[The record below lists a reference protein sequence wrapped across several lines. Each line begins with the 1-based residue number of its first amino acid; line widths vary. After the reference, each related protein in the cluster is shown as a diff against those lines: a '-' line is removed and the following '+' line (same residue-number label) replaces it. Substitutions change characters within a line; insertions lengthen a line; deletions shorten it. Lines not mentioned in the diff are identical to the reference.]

1 MATRAGEAASFLRPE
16 ILALPAETLAAYI
29 EAPELAEYKLA
40 LSRLVRYKPHT
51 LSEAEERILAM
62 QAETSQ
68 TARTVF
74 GQLKDA
80 DLKFGDLEVEPG
92 THIELSHGSYAVCLE
107 NPNRDVRKAAFH
119 QYYAQFDGHANTFAA
134 TLAGSV
140 RQDVFAAR
148 VRNYSSARTA
158 ALFPD
163 QVPEAVYDNLITA
176 VRANLPAVHKYYAIR
191 RRAMKLPDL
200 HIYDTYVPIFSDLKK
215 HTPWEAGVRAVL
227 ESLKPLG
234 TSYGEGTWT
243 RAAEDALVRLIAERG
258 LRKPVVIGH
267 FVVGAQLAIRLAADH
282 PALVGGVVI
291 LGAEPMR
298 YFASR
303 RDSSGRTP
311 AGREERAASV
321 DRFQAPRWYKYVT
334 TQTWETNNYAPSQ
347 YSSDSAR
354 AAALWARSARVP
366 MPVMIRY
373 LCEFIAMDFTDAFA
387 AMTVP
392 TEVLVP
398 SFTPG
403 ILADPKQSYVKPL
416 FHDAWETVRGTSPRV
431 TISRVGDSRI
441 FVTDDQ
447 PAAVEAAM
455 ARVAKGA
462 RENSQERQPPYDA
475 ALAKQLGADARGMK
489 RYVLV
494 MLKTGS
500 RTDFAK
506 DELHT
511 LLTGHQ
517 ANIKRLAHEGKLV
530 VAGPFGDNT
539 HGYEGIFIL
548 TVATQS
554 EAEALLKTDP
564 AIAAGRF
571 AFEAVEWYGS
581 AALQETVAIHQRID
595 KTGR

>member
-1 MATRAGEAASFLRPE
+1 MKSVLVAMLAS
-16 ILALPAETLAAYI
+16 
-29 EAPELAEYKLA
+29 A
-40 LSRLVRYKPHT
+40 LSLHAQSGALQLDTT
-51 LSEAEERILAM
+51 LNNLQHAPGYRTAPLGTLGAVVERGNGPVDVLLIPGWGFGADDFEAFM
-62 QAETSQ
+62 QANRSRYHFVAVT
-68 TARTVF
+68 
-74 GQLKDA
+74 L
-80 DLKFGDLEVEPG
+80 PG
-92 THIELSHGSYAVCLE
+92 FSG
-107 NPNRDVRKAAFH
+107 
-119 QYYAQFDGHANTFAA
+119 
-134 TLAGSV
+134 
-140 RQDVFAAR
+140 
-148 VRNYSSARTA
+148 TA
-158 ALFPD
+158 AP
-163 QVPEAVYDNLITA
+163 PMP
-176 VRANLPAVHKYYAIR
+176 PA
-191 RRAMKLPDL
+191 
-200 HIYDTYVPIFSDLKK
+200 
-215 HTPWEAGVRAVL
+215 
-227 ESLKPLG
+227 G

-475 ALAKQLGADARGMK
+475 ALAKRLGADARGMK

-494 MLKTGS
+494 MLKTGP

-548 TVATQS
+548 NVATQS